1 MSQGLIQSTSL
12 DPRSAREKDNRS
24 ATLER
29 QHGQRASPS
38 HDVLQQHLRALKAMD
53 KEPSAPFIT
62 SLIEMKLDADTRFEW
77 QKSSQESTDVPP
89 YTELLEF
96 LNLRAQASEST
107 SSEQRRQTD
116 ARKHP
121 FIRSTSH
128 ASSVS
133 TANNHCVMCKTEN
146 HPLYACTRFKALSR
160 DKMIE
165 TLKSNNPCMNCL
177 RPGHYAKQCTSLG
190 KCRRCQRPHHT
201 LIHNE
206 AVAGQSDASP
216 QASTV
221 TTTAYTN
228 AATGFTSNTLLMTC
242 QLLVHS
248 PDGATLKAR
257 ALLDSA
263 SSTSFISE
271 RLTQALRLPKSS
283 QSIRISGIAGLSH
296 RSPLHSTVSFDIS
309 PTSCKDDKINVSA
322 VAVPRVTS
330 DLPLQPIPL
339 NATWSHLSGLPLADP
354 DFGRPGRIDVLLG
367 VDVYIDVV
375 KHGRR
380 TGPPNSPVAFE
391 TKFGWV
397 LAGRTKVPASSHHAT
412 SYHVSDFRRRPSH
425 KVLGDRRK
433 PQEFNEL
440 LTGRTSSDAT
450 ICRESLQ
457 I

>member
-1 MSQGLIQSTSL
+1 
-12 DPRSAREKDNRS
+12 
-24 ATLER
+24 
-29 QHGQRASPS
+29 
-38 HDVLQQHLRALKAMD
+38 MD

-133 TANNHCVMCKTEN
+133 TANNHCVMCKTEK

-165 TLKSNNPCMNCL
+165 TLKSNNLCMNCL

-216 QASTV
+216 QASTII
-221 TTTAYTN
+221 TTAYTN
-228 AATGFTSNTLLMTC
+228 AATGFTSNTLLMMC

-271 RLTQALRLPKSS
+271 RLTQALYLSPHKASGS
-283 QSIRISGIAGLSH
+283 QA
-296 RSPLHSTVSFDIS
+296 
-309 PTSCKDDKINVSA
+309 
-322 VAVPRVTS
+322 
-330 DLPLQPIPL
+330 
-339 NATWSHLSGLPLADP
+339 
-354 DFGRPGRIDVLLG
+354 
-367 VDVYIDVV
+367 
-375 KHGRR
+375 
-380 TGPPNSPVAFE
+380 
-391 TKFGWV
+391 
-397 LAGRTKVPASSHHAT
+397 
-412 SYHVSDFRRRPSH
+412 
-425 KVLGDRRK
+425 
-433 PQEFNEL
+433 
-440 LTGRTSSDAT
+440 
-450 ICRESLQ
+450 
-457 I
+457 